1 MILNDVPF
9 AMAVSRAAVTM
20 SAPSSMVFD
29 HGKMFWVAAIGLE
42 NCFNFM
48 VSVYTLTGLQ
58 RMRGVK
64 HIEEW
69 GIVVIRWHCKI

>member
-1 MILNDVPF
+1 MILNDVPC
-9 AMAVSRAAVTM
+9 AMAVFSVAVTM
-20 SAPSSMVFD
+20 LAPSSMVFD